1 MSVLIVD
8 DVWKRFKIPHERRTT
23 ILEHIAGMLWVFE
36 GKRYSYEQF
45 WALKAVNFKLEH
57 GESLDLIGP
66 NGSGKTTLFNLI
78 SGVLKPTSGEIYF
91 KGDRI
96 DGLAPYEI
104 FHRGIVRSYQIPR
117 LFYGMTV
124 RENSLVSP
132 RNQIG
137 ESVIKAPIYAS
148 WARQENELTDKSF
161 ELLKMLQIDHL
172 FNDPSANLSG
182 GQQKLLEIGRALMG
196 EPSIL
201 LLDEPTAGVT
211 PKLAIEIF
219 ERIIDIRKRF
229 NLTFVII
236 EHRLEI
242 LLDYAEHVYVM
253 DKGKVIYSGSAS
265 GVSKDARVID
275 AYLGY

>member
-1 MSVLIVD
+1 MLLRTKNLVKAFGGLHAVD
-8 DVWKRFKIPHERRTT
+8 DVSIEV
-23 ILEHIAGMLWVFE
+23 EE
-36 GKRYSYEQF
+36 GK
-45 WALKAVNFKLEH
+45 
-57 GESLDLIGP
+57 LIGIVGP

-91 KGDRI
+91 KEDRI

-137 ESVIKAPIYAS
+137 ESVMKAPIYAS
-148 WARQENELTDKSF
+148 WVPQESELTDKSL
-161 ELLKMLQIDHL
+161 ELLKALQLGHL
-172 FNDPSANLSG
+172 FGDVAANLSG

-196 EPSIL
+196 EPSLL

-219 ERIIDIRKRF
+219 ERIVDLGKRF
-229 NLTFVII
+229 NLTFLII

-242 LLDYAEHVYVM
+242 LFDYAEYVHVM
-253 DKGKVIYSGSAS
+253 DKGRVIYSGPSS
-265 GVSKDARVID
+265 DVSKNQGVID

>member
-1 MSVLIVD
+1 MQFEAALLLRTKNLVKAFGGLNAVD
-8 DVWKRFKIPHERRTT
+8 DVSIE
-23 ILEHIAGMLWVFE
+23 IEE
-36 GKRYSYEQF
+36 GK
-45 WALKAVNFKLEH
+45 
-57 GESLDLIGP
+57 LIGIVGP

-78 SGVLKPTSGEIYF
+78 SGVLKPTSGEIHF
-91 KGDRI
+91 KGERI
-96 DGLAPYEI
+96 DGLPPYEI
-104 FHRGIVRSYQIPR
+104 FDRGIVRSYQIPR

-124 RENSLVSP
+124 RENSLVPP

-137 ESVIKAPIYAS
+137 ESVVKAPVYAS
-148 WARQENELTDKSF
+148 WIRQETELTDKSL

-172 FNDPSANLSG
+172 FNESSANLSG

-219 ERIIDIRKRF
+219 ERIADVRKRF

-253 DKGKVIYSGSAS
+253 DKGKVIYSGSPS
-265 GVSKDARVID
+265 GVSKDPRVID

>member
-1 MSVLIVD
+1 
-8 DVWKRFKIPHERRTT
+8 
-23 ILEHIAGMLWVFE
+23 
-36 GKRYSYEQF
+36 
-45 WALKAVNFKLEH
+45 
-57 GESLDLIGP
+57 
-66 NGSGKTTLFNLI
+66 
-78 SGVLKPTSGEIYF
+78 
-91 KGDRI
+91 
-96 DGLAPYEI
+96 
-104 FHRGIVRSYQIPR
+104 
-117 LFYGMTV
+117 
-124 RENSLVSP
+124 
-132 RNQIG
+132 
-137 ESVIKAPIYAS
+137 
-148 WARQENELTDKSF
+148 
-161 ELLKMLQIDHL
+161 MLQIDHL

>member
-1 MSVLIVD
+1 MLLRTRDLVKSFGGLNAVDHVSIEVDEGGLIGIV
-8 DVWKRFKIPHERRTT
+8 
-23 ILEHIAGMLWVFE
+23 
-36 GKRYSYEQF
+36 
-45 WALKAVNFKLEH
+45 
-57 GESLDLIGP
+57 GP

-78 SGVLKPTSGEIYF
+78 SGVLRPTSGEIYF
-91 KGDRI
+91 KGERI

-137 ESVIKAPIYAS
+137 ESVVKAPMYAS
-148 WARQENELTDKSF
+148 WFRQESELTAKSL
-161 ELLKMLQIDHL
+161 ELLKMLQVDHL
-172 FNDPSANLSG
+172 FNEPAANLSG

-219 ERIIDIRKRF
+219 ERIMDIRKRF
-229 NLTFVII
+229 HLTFIVI

-242 LLDYAEHVYVM
+242 LLDYAEYVYVM
-253 DKGKVIYSGSAS
+253 DKGKVIYAGSPS
-265 GVSKDARVID
+265 GVSKDPRVID

>member
-1 MSVLIVD
+1 MLLRTKDLVKAFGGLNAVD
-8 DVWKRFKIPHERRTT
+8 HVSIEV
-23 ILEHIAGMLWVFE
+23 EE
-36 GKRYSYEQF
+36 GKIIGI
-45 WALKAVNFKLEH
+45 V
-57 GESLDLIGP
+57 GP
-66 NGSGKTTLFNLI
+66 NGSGKTTLFNVI

-137 ESVIKAPIYAS
+137 ESVIKAPIHSS
-148 WARQENELTDKSF
+148 WLPQESELTNRSL
-161 ELLKMLQIDHL
+161 ELLKMLQLDDL
-172 FNDPSANLSG
+172 FNEPSTNLSG

-196 EPSIL
+196 EPSLL

-219 ERIIDIRKRF
+219 DRIIDIQKRF
-229 NLTFVII
+229 HLAFVII

-242 LLDYAEHVYVM
+242 LLDYAEYVHVM
-253 DKGKVIYSGSAS
+253 DKGSVIYSGLPS

>member
-1 MSVLIVD
+1 MLLRTKNLVKAFGGLNAVN
-8 DVWKRFKIPHERRTT
+8 DVSIEV
-23 ILEHIAGMLWVFE
+23 EE
-36 GKRYSYEQF
+36 GK
-45 WALKAVNFKLEH
+45 
-57 GESLDLIGP
+57 LIGIVGP

-96 DGLAPYEI
+96 DGLASYEI
-104 FHRGIVRSYQIPR
+104 FKRGIVRSYQIPR

-124 RENSLVSP
+124 RENSLVAP

-137 ESVIKAPIYAS
+137 ESVIKAPMHAS
-148 WARQENELTDKSF
+148 WFPQESELTDKSF
-161 ELLKMLQIDHL
+161 ELLKILHLDHL
-172 FNDPSANLSG
+172 FNDGAASLSG

-196 EPSIL
+196 GPSLL

-211 PKLAIEIF
+211 PNLAIEIF
-219 ERIIDIRKRF
+219 ERIIDLRKRF
-229 NLTFVII
+229 HLTLLII

-242 LLDYAEHVYVM
+242 LLEYADYVHVL
-253 DKGKVIYSGSAS
+253 DKGNVIYSGSPS
-265 GVSKDARVID
+265 GVSKDLRVID

>member
-1 MSVLIVD
+1 MLLRTKDLVKAFGGLNAVD
-8 DVWKRFKIPHERRTT
+8 HVSIEV
-23 ILEHIAGMLWVFE
+23 EE
-36 GKRYSYEQF
+36 GKIIGI
-45 WALKAVNFKLEH
+45 V
-57 GESLDLIGP
+57 GP
-66 NGSGKTTLFNLI
+66 NGSGKTTLFNVI

-137 ESVIKAPIYAS
+137 ESVIKAPIHSS
-148 WARQENELTDKSF
+148 WLPQESELTNRSL
-161 ELLKMLQIDHL
+161 ELLKMLQLDDL
-172 FNDPSANLSG
+172 FNEPATNLSG

-196 EPSIL
+196 EPSLL

-219 ERIIDIRKRF
+219 DRIIDIQKRF
-229 NLTFVII
+229 HLAFVII

-242 LLDYAEHVYVM
+242 LLDYAEYVHVM
-253 DKGKVIYSGSAS
+253 DKGSVIYSGLPS